1 MIMVKEMY
9 FWLMY
14 FFKKIGR
21 TEMLEFNSY
30 LLICMLL
37 GFNILTVLVFMSF
50 ILKFDLKSIIQDYK
64 ITGIIF
70 GLTIVIPNYFHLF
83 RRRKE
88 IEKKYDQLP
97 KKRRI
102 IGMICFWIYSIVSI
116 PLFFKLI
123 ESFPK

>member
-1 MIMVKEMY
+1 MY
-9 FWLMY
+9 FL
-14 FFKKIGR
+14 KKIGR

-37 GFNILTVLVFMSF
+37 VFNILTVVVFMSF

-83 RRRKE
+83 RKRKE

-97 KKRRI
+97 KERRI

-116 PLFFKLI
+116 PLFFKLVEYLI
-123 ESFPK
+123 K

>member
-1 MIMVKEMY
+1 MVKEMY

-50 ILKFDLKSIIQDYK
+50 ILKFDLNSIIQDNK

-97 KKRRI
+97 KKRRV

-123 ESFPK
+123 ESFTK

>member
-97 KKRRI
+97 KKRRV

>member
-1 MIMVKEMY
+1 MVKEMY

-97 KKRRI
+97 KKRRV

>member
-1 MIMVKEMY
+1 MIMIKEMY

-14 FFKKIGR
+14 YLKKIGR

-37 GFNILTVLVFMSF
+37 GFNILTVVVFMSF

-83 RRRKE
+83 RKRKE

-102 IGMICFWIYSIVSI
+102 IGMICFWVYSIVSI

-123 ESFPK
+123 ESLPK

>member
-1 MIMVKEMY
+1 MVKEMY

-50 ILKFDLKSIIQDYK
+50 ILKFDLKSIIQGYK

-97 KKRRI
+97 KKRRV